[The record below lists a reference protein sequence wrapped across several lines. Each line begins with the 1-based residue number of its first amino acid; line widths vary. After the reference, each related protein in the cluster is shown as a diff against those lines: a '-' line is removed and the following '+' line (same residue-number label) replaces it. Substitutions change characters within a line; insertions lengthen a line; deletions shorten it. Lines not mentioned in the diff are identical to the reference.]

1 LGTKKQKAL
10 KTPFIL
16 SLVIHFLLLCSVLQ
30 INGQDPS
37 GNRAFLIKIDSTTN
51 DISYYKYY
59 SYLDTT
65 PPVLEYEI
73 LLNDSS
79 YVVNDTIFIGTEPT
93 FQDIYFTNI
102 NIDTTGQIHIRKA
115 ITAREIARS
124 LLNEKYGLCEMAHA
138 GEIHVMYV
146 DDKYWMIE
154 CNIWRNFMDG
164 SIRIIL
170 SKYDGRIIS
179 WTNF

>member
-1 LGTKKQKAL
+1 
-10 KTPFIL
+10 
-16 SLVIHFLLLCSVLQ
+16 LLCSIFQ
-30 INGQDPS
+30 INGQDPNS

-73 LLNDSS
+73 SLTDSS
-79 YVVNDTIFIGTEPT
+79 YVVNDTMPVGTEQT
-93 FQDIYFTNI
+93 FRDLYFTNI

-124 LLNEKYGLCEMAHA
+124 LLNEKYGLYEMAHA
-138 GEIHVMYV
+138 GELHVSYV

-154 CNIWRNFMDG
+154 CNIDKNFMDG

-170 SKYDGRIIS
+170 SKYDGKIIS

>member
-1 LGTKKQKAL
+1 M
-10 KTPFIL
+10 
-16 SLVIHFLLLCSVLQ
+16 LQ
-30 INGQDPS
+30 INGQNPNS
-37 GNRAFLIKIDSTTN
+37 GNRAFLIKIDSTAN

-73 LLNDSS
+73 LLTDSS
-79 YVVNDTIFIGTEPT
+79 YVVNDTMPIDTEPT
-93 FQDIYFTNI
+93 FRDMFTNI

-124 LLNEKYGLCEMAHA
+124 LLNEKYGLYEMAHA
-138 GEIHVMYV
+138 GEIRVAYV
-146 DDKYWMIE
+146 DDKFWMIE
-154 CNIWRNFMDG
+154 CNISRNFMDG

-170 SKYDGRIIS
+170 SKYDGKIIS